1 MDVLDVI
8 DICRELLYVALLLSS
23 PVVGISLLVGLIIS
37 VIQTLTS
44 IQEQTITFAPRIIA
58 AVLTIA
64 VTLPWLLRVLVEFT
78 ERMMARISQVT
89 L

>member
-1 MDVLDVI
+1 MDVVDVI
-8 DICRELLYVALLLSS
+8 EICRELLYVALLLSS
-23 PVVGISLLVGLIIS
+23 PVVGISLLVGLVIS
-37 VIQTLTS
+37 ILQTLTS

-64 VTLPWLLRVLVEFT
+64 VTLPWLLRVLLEFI
-78 ERMMARISQVT
+78 ERMMARIGQVT